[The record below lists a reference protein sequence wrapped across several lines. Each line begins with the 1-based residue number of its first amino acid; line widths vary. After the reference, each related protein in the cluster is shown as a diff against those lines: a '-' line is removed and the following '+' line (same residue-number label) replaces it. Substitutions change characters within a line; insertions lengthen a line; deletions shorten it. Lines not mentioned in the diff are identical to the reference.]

1 MFIKKMR
8 KTFTICACLF
18 SFGSFAQ
25 WENAYAFIGGGT
37 SFYQGDLNSTLPAP
51 QIFNLSLKGG
61 LGYNFNKRY
70 GIVMHYT
77 KASLSGSDEYSNNAI
92 KNARGLSFES
102 PLTEIGL
109 NFKIRNITGKQET
122 YIGYLFTGIN
132 YFEFNPTVTRSDF
145 ATINY
150 VPEPDFP
157 KSGFNIPFGVGFGV
171 WLTDNF
177 GLVWEAA
184 LHVTY
189 TDYID
194 GVSSNGN
201 PNYPDAFVDSHVK
214 LLYSFSQWVGMGKKT
229 QKKSKGWSPRKV
241 KSIQCPG
248 L

>member
-1 MFIKKMR
+1 MR
-8 KTFTICACLF
+8 RAVAIIICVC
-18 SFGSFAQ
+18 SFGSYAQ

-37 SFYQGDLNSTLPAP
+37 SYYQGDLNATAFPTPKIL
-51 QIFNLSLKGG
+51 NLSFKGG

-70 GIVMHYT
+70 GIVLHYT
-77 KASLSGSDEYSNNAI
+77 ESSLSADDAFVNNAI

-102 PLTEIGL
+102 PLKEIGL
-109 NFKIRNITGKQET
+109 NLKIRNITGKQET

-132 YFEFNPTVTRSDF
+132 YFQFNPTLTRSGF

-150 VPEPDFP
+150 VVESSYPT
-157 KSGFNIPFGVGFGV
+157 SGFNIPFGVGFGI

-177 GLVWEAA
+177 GLVWEAS

-201 PNYPDAFVDSHVK
+201 PNYKDAFVDSHVK
-214 LLYSFSQWVGMGKKT
+214 LLYSFSQWVGRGKKT
-229 QKKSKGWSPRKV
+229 QKKSKGWSPKKV
-241 KSIQCPG
+241 KPIQCPG